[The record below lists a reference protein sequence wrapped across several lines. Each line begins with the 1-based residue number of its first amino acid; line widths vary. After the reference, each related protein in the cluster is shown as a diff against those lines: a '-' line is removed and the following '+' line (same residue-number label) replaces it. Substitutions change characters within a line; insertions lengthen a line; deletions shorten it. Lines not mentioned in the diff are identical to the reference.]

1 MVDIRIKR
9 LSKFNSKIV
18 IDKLS
23 CSVAN
28 SLRRIMISEVPTLS
42 IDLVSIEINTS
53 IINDEFLSHRLGL
66 IPLKSD
72 CAKKMKYTRECE
84 CENYCQK
91 CSSVFNLNLKSRH
104 QEMIVYSTHLENLE
118 KNGDFLGHSVIP
130 IHDSGSEGRF
140 STCPIILAQLKMGQ
154 QIKLTGIAKKGTGSE
169 HSKWSPVSIIKL
181 KAEPIFHLDLANLN
195 AILGDSQKNKLS
207 TIGKE
212 FLEYDQKEN
221 SLILTKKSQEPLE
234 EFAENDVKFLLKF
247 LMEEHV
253 PSEKILGLE
262 TNLSRVTF
270 TIETTGVLETIEIFK
285 ESVSILKRK
294 LNILGVHIEKS
305 L

>member
-1 MVDIRIKR
+1 MIDIKVKHI
-9 LSKFNSKIV
+9 SKFNSKIV
-18 IDKLS
+18 INKLS
-23 CSVAN
+23 CSIAN

-91 CSSVFNLNLKSRH
+91 CSSIFNLNLKSRN
-104 QEMIVYSTHLENLE
+104 QDMVVYSTHLENLE
-118 KNGDFLGHSVIP
+118 KNGDFLGYPVFP
-130 IHDSGSEGRF
+130 IHDSGSECGF
-140 STCPIILAQLKMGQ
+140 SANSIMLARLKMGQ
-154 QIKLTGIAKKGTGSE
+154 QIKLVGVAKKGNGGE

-181 KAEPIFHLDLANLN
+181 KAEPIFHINLANLN
-195 AILGDSQKNKLS
+195 KILSHSQKDKVS
-207 TIGKE
+207 TLGKE
-212 FLEYDQKEN
+212 ILKFDQKET
-221 SLILTKKSQEPLE
+221 SLILSRENYKFPE
-234 EFAENDVKFLLKF
+234 ELTEKDVKFLLKF
-247 LMEEHV
+247 LNEERI

-262 TNLSRVTF
+262 TSLSRVTF

-285 ESVSILKRK
+285 DSVSILKRK
-294 LNILGVHIEKS
+294 LNILGVHLEKS